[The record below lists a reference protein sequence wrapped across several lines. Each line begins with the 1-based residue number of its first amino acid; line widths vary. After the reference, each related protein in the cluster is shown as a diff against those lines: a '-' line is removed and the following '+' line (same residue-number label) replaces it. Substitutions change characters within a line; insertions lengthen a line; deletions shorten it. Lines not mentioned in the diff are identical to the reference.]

1 MTNQGYIS
9 IFGGSLL
16 QPIADLIDRLF
27 SAPHP
32 GANARQTGSRENG
45 YSVSICLLLA
55 VFLESFI
62 RRATHLSGDSLH
74 PSEKRF
80 TLTFLAKRYPGCDL
94 LPAITEIFV
103 LRDVIAH
110 NHLWKIEYSTD
121 LQSWGTILSTE
132 LDSSSGDSKSKNSID
147 LQTGTTKVLGL
158 KIIPTKIDRS
168 EVTKV
173 LDAVLATLE
182 FIDQRENNR
191 LGVAGLRADFNG
203 KLDLTLWEIRDQ
215 LKSHV

>member
-121 LQSWGTILSTE
+121 LQSWGTILSTA

-147 LQTGTTKVLGL
+147 LQTGTTKVL
-158 KIIPTKIDRS
+158 
-168 EVTKV
+168 
-173 LDAVLATLE
+173 DAVLKTLE

-191 LGVAGLRADFNG
+191 LGVVGLRADFNG